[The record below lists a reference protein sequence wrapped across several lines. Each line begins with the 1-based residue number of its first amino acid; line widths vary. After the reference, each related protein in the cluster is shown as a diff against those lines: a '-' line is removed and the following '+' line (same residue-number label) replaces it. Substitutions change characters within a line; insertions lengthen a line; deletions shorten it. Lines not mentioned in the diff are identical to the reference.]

1 MRRFVLP
8 VLLVSVVA
16 LVSCAEKTQ
25 KIPGAPGGKD
35 MPTAKQQA
43 EGKLPG
49 DETIKNPEVAYNM
62 ALEFAGQANM
72 EAAHHY
78 IILAM
83 KLRADSKYT
92 YTQGLFFLSESKFQ
106 DAIANFQLALQQG
119 PGTVDNRVAVLNAS
133 GVCYKELG
141 QDEEALK
148 NFREVVN
155 TPGLFSRY
163 ESYYNMGVI
172 YMRQKKNLDAESVF
186 MKVVEENPGYYRAYN
201 KLGLLDAA
209 KDDWKGALANYKR
222 AVELMAADYTASQAD
237 GSEIYCNYG
246 EALFHEKLYPQSR
259 NALLQVLRIAPESAY
274 GQRAKELLTQLG
286 GT

>member
-16 LVSCAEKTQ
+16 LASCAEKTQ
-25 KIPGAPGGKD
+25 RIPGAPGGKD
-35 MPTAKQQA
+35 VPTAKQLA

-49 DETIKNPEVAYNM
+49 DETIKNSEVAYNM

-78 IILAM
+78 IVLAI
-83 KLRADSKYT
+83 KLRPDSKYT
-92 YTQGLFFLSESKFQ
+92 YTQGLFYLSESKFQ
-106 DAIANFQLALQQG
+106 DAIVNFQLALQQG
-119 PGTVDNRVAVLNAS
+119 PGTVDNRVAVLNAA

-209 KDDWKGALANYKR
+209 KNDWKGALANYKR
-222 AVELMAADYTASQAD
+222 AVELMAADYTANQAD
-237 GSEIYCNYG
+237 GSELYYNYG

-274 GQRAKELLTQLG
+274 GQRAKELLGQLG
-286 GT
+286 GV

>member
-1 MRRFVLP
+1 
-8 VLLVSVVA
+8 
-16 LVSCAEKTQ
+16 
-25 KIPGAPGGKD
+25 
-35 MPTAKQQA
+35 
-43 EGKLPG
+43 
-49 DETIKNPEVAYNM
+49 
-62 ALEFAGQANM
+62 M

-83 KLRADSKYT
+83 KLRPDSKYT
-92 YTQGLFFLSESKFQ
+92 YTQGLFYLSESKFQ
-106 DAIANFQLALQQG
+106 DAIGYFQQALQQG
-119 PGTVDNRVAVLNAS
+119 PGTVDNKVAVLNAM
-133 GVCYKELG
+133 GVCYKQLG

-172 YMRQKKNLDAESVF
+172 YMNQNKLLDAESVF

-201 KLGLLDAA
+201 KLGMLDGA
-209 KDDWKGALANYKR
+209 KGDWKGALANYKR
-222 AVELMAADYTASQAD
+222 AVELLSADYTASQAD
-237 GSEIYCNYG
+237 GSEIYYNYG

-274 GQRAKELLTQLG
+274 GQKAKDLLAQLG